1 MLDEICEKLG
11 MDKLEFR
18 LKNLPPTAPDAM
30 WAEYFKIGA
39 KKFGTIRQDFQAVLD
54 KAGQPLPVAAYG
66 RDTPATTA
74 QLLQPP
80 PQAVP
85 ERNVELRRR
94 SEERTDDPFDLP
106 PKE

>member
-1 MLDEICEKLG
+1 VIAM
-11 MDKLEFR
+11 R
-18 LKNLPPTAPDAM
+18 LAVALVLLTALSACGVRTDLKP
-30 WAEYFKIGA
+30 
-39 KKFGTIRQDFQAVLD
+39 

-66 RDTPATTA
+66 RDMPATPG

-80 PQAVP
+80 SQAVP
-85 ERNVELRRR
+85 ERSVELRRR